1 MNGTRRPPGAWKH
14 PDRRRSTGRPRPA
27 PGQRRAA
34 SRRSS
39 RLLRVGLALVALGV
53 GLPLA
58 LVLLLH
64 WVPPPTTAFMIRSER
79 LAQPAATPADE
90 RIPATA
96 AYRWT
101 NWEDIA
107 PHAALAV
114 IAAEDQKFP
123 DHYGFDVEAIQMAI
137 DDARDG
143 GQLRGAS
150 TISQQT
156 AKNLFLWPGRSFVRK
171 GLEAYLTVLIE
182 LCWSKQR
189 IVEMYLN
196 IAEFGNGLFGITAAS
211 KHFFGK
217 TPAELSADDAA
228 LLAAVLPN
236 PARLRADEPSPYVRA
251 RQAWI
256 RRHMR
261 QLGGN
266 ELLASLE

>member
-1 MNGTRRPPGAWKH
+1 M
-14 PDRRRSTGRPRPA
+14 
-27 PGQRRAA
+27 
-34 SRRSS
+34 
-39 RLLRVGLALVALGV
+39 ALGV

-79 LAQPAATPADE
+79 LAQPAATAADG

-101 NWEDIA
+101 DWDTIA

-123 DHYGFDVEAIQMAI
+123 DHHGFDVEAIQMAI

-236 PARLRADEPSPYVRA
+236 PARLRVDEPSPYVRA

>member
-1 MNGTRRPPGAWKH
+1 M
-14 PDRRRSTGRPRPA
+14 
-27 PGQRRAA
+27 
-34 SRRSS
+34 
-39 RLLRVGLALVALGV
+39 
-53 GLPLA
+53 
-58 LVLLLH
+58 
-64 WVPPPTTAFMIRSER
+64 
-79 LAQPAATPADE
+79 
-90 RIPATA
+90 
-96 AYRWT
+96 
-101 NWEDIA
+101 
-107 PHAALAV
+107 
-114 IAAEDQKFP
+114 IAAEDQKFL
-123 DHYGFDVEAIQMAI
+123 HHNGFDVEAIQMAI

-236 PARLRADEPSPYVRA
+236 PARLRVDEPSPYVRA